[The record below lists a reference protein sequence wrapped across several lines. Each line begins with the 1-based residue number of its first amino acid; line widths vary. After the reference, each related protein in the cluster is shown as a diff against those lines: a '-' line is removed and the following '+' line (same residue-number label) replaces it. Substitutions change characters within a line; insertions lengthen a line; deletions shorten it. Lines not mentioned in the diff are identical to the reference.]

1 MANHAHQVGLFDPV
15 RARAVVLIGAGSIGS
30 FIALFLAKA
39 GVTDITVYDA
49 DTVASHNVPMSL
61 YRENDVGRY
70 KVEALHEIVH
80 ALTGVELTIHAI
92 NYKDQT
98 LKRCSVIASV
108 DDMDHGRVPIWK
120 HVRGSP
126 SIDIFLDTRVL
137 EGYGELYSIVPFSSD
152 DVTNYDKTFF
162 TNSEVSPR
170 LCGTHGVAFV
180 STALASSAV
189 ASLCH
194 FWQTSEYK
202 WQRAFR
208 YDRLE
213 QVH

>member
-1 MANHAHQVGLFDPV
+1 MPNHAHQIKLFDPAK
-15 RARAVVLIGAGSIGS
+15 ARPVVLVGAGSIGS

-61 YRENDVGRY
+61 YREMDIGRY
-70 KVEALHEIVH
+70 KVEALKEIVY
-80 ALTGVELTIHAI
+80 ALSGVEIKVQPEKYH
-92 NYKDQT
+92 DQS

-108 DDMDHGRVPIWK
+108 DDMDNGRVPIWK
-120 HVRGSP
+120 NVRGKP
-126 SIDIFLDTRVL
+126 NIDIMIDTRVL
-137 EGYGELYSIVPFSSD
+137 EGYGEVYSILPYSSD
-152 DVTNYDKTFF
+152 DAQNYDKTLFQ
-162 TNSEVSPR
+162 NDEVPPR
-170 LCGTHGVAFV
+170 VCGTHGVAFI

-194 FWQTSEYK
+194 FWQTGEYN

-208 YDRLE
+208 YDTLE